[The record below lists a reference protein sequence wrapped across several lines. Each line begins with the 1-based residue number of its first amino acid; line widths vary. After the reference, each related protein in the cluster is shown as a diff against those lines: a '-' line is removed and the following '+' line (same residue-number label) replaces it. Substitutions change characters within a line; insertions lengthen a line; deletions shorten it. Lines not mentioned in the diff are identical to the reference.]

1 MTVSVVIPTYNRA
14 HLIERTIGSVLAQET
29 APTEIIVVD
38 DGSTDDTAA
47 VLAGL
52 GSSVRA
58 ISKVNEGGA
67 AARNAGVAAASTDWI
82 AFLDS
87 DDLWMPDHLTRLLA
101 ARDESDE
108 RADLYFD
115 DTSQAA
121 ADAEGTIFTAA
132 GLEFGEATWLLR
144 TDAKGW
150 AVATRQPTMLQSCM
164 VRRTAFVEVGQLWP
178 ALSSRHDTHFFYR
191 ILADRPA
198 CAVAGV
204 GTEMTADD
212 DVSNRLT
219 PRSEL
224 SGRRYWQCTVLL
236 YGDLL
241 ANRQDKDERT
251 ILSDLLARG
260 HKRLAR
266 IEGADRNPAEVL
278 QNVVTGLRTSPLS
291 IPWSIARPG
300 NSLPAVADART
311 TIETASAATETTGS
325 KRHRQT

>member
-1 MTVSVVIPTYNRA
+1 MNVSVVIPTYNRA
-14 HLIERTIGSVLAQET
+14 HLIERTVASVLAQET

-38 DGSTDDTAA
+38 DGSTDDTAR
-47 VLAGL
+47 VLAAM
-52 GSSVRA
+52 GSAVTA

-67 AARNAGVAAASTDWI
+67 AARNAGVAAANTDWI

-87 DDLWMPDHLTRLLA
+87 DDLWLPDHLTRLLA
-101 ARDESDE
+101 ARDKTNE

-115 DTSQAA
+115 DTRQAA
-121 ADAEGTIFTAA
+121 ADAAGTIFEAA
-132 GLEFGEATWLLR
+132 GLDLGDSPWLLR

-150 AVATRQPTMLQSCM
+150 AVATRQPAMLQSCM
-164 VRRTAFVEVGQLWP
+164 VRRSAFVEVGELWP

-212 DVSNRLT
+212 DVGNRLT
-219 PRSEL
+219 PRSQL
-224 SGRRYWQCTVLL
+224 SGRRYWDCTVLL
-236 YGDLL
+236 YQDLL
-241 ANRQDKDERT
+241 ERRTDQRERT
-251 ILSDLLARG
+251 ILRDLLARG

-266 IEGADRNPAEVL
+266 INGAQRQPVGALRNLA
-278 QNVVTGLRTSPLS
+278 TGMATSPLS

-300 NSLPAVADART
+300 SSIPAVVTARAE
-311 TIETASAATETTGS
+311 IEAASAATEEFG
-325 KRHRQT
+325 